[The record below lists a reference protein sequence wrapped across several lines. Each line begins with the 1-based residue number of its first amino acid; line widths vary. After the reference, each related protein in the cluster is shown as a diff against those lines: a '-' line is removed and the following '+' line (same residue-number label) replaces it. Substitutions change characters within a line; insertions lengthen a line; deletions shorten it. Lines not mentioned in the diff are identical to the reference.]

1 MIYERFRNFSK
12 ITFTTVTTT
21 TATTSIT
28 QYTFIVLSKIIAIFY
43 SDERK

>member
-28 QYTFIVLSKIIAIFY
+28 QYTFIVLPKIIAIFY